1 MSAYYTNKPIIKEAA
16 VAAEEVSAERKNLIL
31 GLPIHSIEEKVFF
44 SHKGDRPHT
53 NYDTDSPLLTDGIY
67 SPDSNYKNKEWFH
80 INRGE
85 GRLITFKLPCLQAV
99 DGFLLNTCRNDEV
112 AVRTP
117 TYVKIR
123 VSADGENFQ
132 TVYDNGDTRSH
143 VDRRNFQ
150 IKGDFEKTLALYVQ
164 LAIDVV
170 HHVYI
175 DEFEVFGCTDTEGAK
190 TPVSDGK
197 PVFNEQPLPV
207 EINRYPDEDI
217 LGAKNI
223 ALTYNFRPIAEDKGL
238 QTVENYLPLTAYM
251 DVDGNIKDTF
261 MDGFLFLPDVSMDYT
276 PRGQFSDGWKEYMD
290 SVFVKG
296 KNLDALNCAAKK
308 TGCALGNPD
317 YKVKVYFTLL
327 YTYTR
332 HSEFGVVNG
341 EKLIFDNPESRKKA
355 LKWLIDYML
364 EEYEKGGYTN
374 TEVGGFY
381 WFEEALNPTDR
392 YEEEIIRDTC
402 QYIHSKGYKCFWIP
416 YFRALGYETWQS
428 YGFDCACM
436 QPNYMF
442 DYDIPQ
448 SRLYETAA
456 QAKRMGMCVE
466 LEVWKVQESGDGSID
481 AEGMENIKRYI
492 QYLEAGKETGYMDA
506 PKMYYHGS
514 AIGSII
520 PKGHCS
526 KNPAYR
532 EMYDKTYLFAKKK
545 L

>member
-1 MSAYYTNKPIIKEAA
+1 MSAYYTNKPIVKVAA
-16 VAAEEVSAERKNLIL
+16 MPAEEVSAERKNLIL

-44 SHKGDRPHT
+44 SEKGDRPHT
-53 NYDTDSPLLTDGIY
+53 NYDTDSRLLTDGIY
-67 SPDSNYKNKEWFH
+67 SPDENYKNKEWFH
-80 INRGE
+80 INRGG
-85 GRLITFKLPCLQAV
+85 GRLITFKLPCLCAV
-99 DGFLLNTCRNDEV
+99 DGFLLSTCRNDEV

-123 VSADGENFQ
+123 VSADGENFK

-143 VDRRNFQ
+143 IDRRNFI

-175 DEFEVFGCTDTEGAK
+175 DEFEVFGCTDTSGALM
-190 TPVSDGK
+190 PVADGL
-197 PVFNEQPLPV
+197 PVFNEHPLPA
-207 EINRYPDEDI
+207 EINKYPEEDV

-223 ALTYNFRPIAEDKGL
+223 ALTYNFRPVAEDKGL
-238 QTVENYLPLTAYM
+238 QTEENYLPLTGYL
-251 DVDGNIKDTF
+251 DKEGNVKDTF
-261 MDGFLFLPDVSMDYT
+261 MDGFLFLPDVSMDHT
-276 PRGQFSDGWKEYMD
+276 PRGQFADGWKEYMD
-290 SVFVKG
+290 SVFIKG
-296 KNLDALNCAAKK
+296 KNLDALNSAAKK
-308 TGCALGNPD
+308 TGDALGNPE

-332 HSEFGVVNG
+332 HDEFGTVNG

-355 LKWLIDYML
+355 IRWLIDYML
-364 EEYEKGGYTN
+364 EEYEKGGYSN

-392 YEEEIIRDTC
+392 YEKEIIRDTC
-402 QYIHSKGYKCFWIP
+402 EYIHSKGYKCFWIP
-416 YFRALGYETWQS
+416 YFCALGYEDWQS

-456 QAKRMGMCVE
+456 QALRMGMCVE
-466 LEVWKVQESGDGSID
+466 LEIWKVREGADGSID
-481 AEGMENIKRYI
+481 AEGVENIKRYI
-492 QYLEAGKETGYMDA
+492 RYLEAGKETGYMLA
-506 PKMYYHGS
+506 PKIYYHGS

-520 PKGHCS
+520 PKGYCS
-526 KNPAYR
+526 KDPIYR